1 MSQPVLSLLAEGHGI
16 PVPEAKDSLLLTI
29 AAAILSAGSPQEQQT
44 SSQALTG
51 KKPGMEAIQIFFNG
65 VRDT

>member
-1 MSQPVLSLLAEGHGI
+1 M
-16 PVPEAKDSLLLTI
+16 PEAKDSLLLTI